1 MPVVVCVTHL
11 LPRVAAV
18 AFAWGLCARWGT
30 PVPGDRSRGWTA
42 WLVDLGPV
50 AWRVGCGLL
59 WLHVVGAWWMVHSAD
74 WRQAWDH
81 TAEVTERMTGF
92 NTGMGV
98 LWNLVALAA
107 WTVDCLAG
115 WPVAVSAGNPAP
127 VRSRWRRWVEC
138 YLAFL
143 WFQAAVVFA
152 TPAARAVMAVLCLG
166 VVGVLV
172 ASRRRNR

>member
-1 MPVVVCVTHL
+1 
-11 LPRVAAV
+11 
-18 AFAWGLCARWGT
+18 
-30 PVPGDRSRGWTA
+30 
-42 WLVDLGPV
+42 
-50 AWRVGCGLL
+50 
-59 WLHVVGAWWMVHSAD
+59 
-74 WRQAWDH
+74 
-81 TAEVTERMTGF
+81 
-92 NTGMGV
+92 MGV

-115 WPVAVSAGNPAP
+115 WPVAVSAGNPTP